1 MYELN
6 KIYVKDGF
14 TFRFKPGIIEVWSE
28 RIKDWY
34 KIDVKKRTCN
44 CIGFKFRNYCKHFTY
59 FKPIIDEIA
68 KPTKDDLDS
77 FETVKKLSPKG
88 ERTVF
93 NIVKI
98 IGEDEYDKLVE
109 KYLVLEK
116 NNRVY
121 TI

>member
-14 TFRFKPGIIEVWSE
+14 TFRFKPGVIEVWSE
-28 RIKDWY
+28 RIKGWY
-34 KIDVKKRTCN
+34 QIDVNKRTCN
-44 CIGFKFRNYCKHFTY
+44 CIGFKFRKYCKHFTY
-59 FKPIIDEIA
+59 FKSVIDEIA
-68 KPTKDDLDS
+68 KPTKKDLDS
-77 FETVKKLSPKG
+77 FELIKKITPKG

-98 IGEDEYDKLVE
+98 IGETEYDKLIE

-121 TI
+121 VI